1 MDRVQHTRNN
11 RWQSIILIMAM
22 VGLLALCGLLV
33 LGWVGLIVALFLAA
47 GIVLMTGR
55 SSAEMVLRMYR
66 AVPIAPH
73 QAPGLHQ
80 LFERLSARA
89 GLEHLPQLYY
99 IPSSMLNAFAAGH
112 GDQVAVAVT
121 DGLLRNMNTREVAG
135 VLAHELSHVRNGDVF
150 VMSLADAFSRVTALI
165 GQMGIYMLIL
175 AIPST
180 LLGYGIPWV
189 AALVFMFAPNISALL
204 QLALSRAREYDADEG
219 AARLTGDPIGLAMAL
234 KKIDVT
240 HESWFKRVLLPGR
253 GEPEP
258 ALLRTH
264 PPTQERI
271 DALKALAGLDP
282 SVTLPSTSI
291 GIADIQPRRVIVR
304 PRWHLSGLWY

>member
-1 MDRVQHTRNN
+1 MDQLQHTRNN
-11 RWQSIILIMAM
+11 RWQSIILIMGM
-22 VGLLALCGLLV
+22 VGLLALCGYLIF
-33 LGWVGLIVALFLAA
+33 GWVGLIAALFLAA

-66 AVPIAPH
+66 AIPIERY
-73 QAPGLHQ
+73 QAPGLHH
-80 LFERLSARA
+80 LFERLASRA
-89 GLEHLPQLYY
+89 GLDRVPQLYY
-99 IPSSMLNAFAAGH
+99 IPSSMLNAFAAGQ
-112 GDQVAVAVT
+112 GDRVAVAVT
-121 DGLLRNMNTREVAG
+121 DGLLRNMNTREIAG

-165 GQMGIYMLIL
+165 GQVGIYMLIL
-175 AIPST
+175 AIPSN
-180 LLGYGIPWV
+180 LLGYGIPWA

-240 HESWFKRVLLPGR
+240 HESWFKRILLPGR
-253 GEPEP
+253 REPEP

-271 DALKALAGLDP
+271 DALKSIAGLDP
-282 SVTLPSTSI
+282 DIALPSPTM
-291 GIADIQPRRVIVR
+291 GWADFQPQRVVVR